1 MGEMSGRIA
10 LVTGAA
16 SGIGLASAEAL
27 ARHGADVALLSRP
40 DDDLESAAQRV
51 RAHGGRVMTIGA
63 DVSDSA
69 AVRDAFGRVES
80 ALGPIDAVH
89 NNAGIS
95 IVSPLAD
102 TTDEIFRR
110 LVDVNLAGVVL
121 RPARGGARDAAPP
134 GGGGRQHRIG
144 TGDHRPGGLCRLH
157 RDEGRDRRKTRSA
170 AAELA
175 SWGIRVN
182 AVCPGT
188 TKTPMFLAEFD
199 GAADPDAE
207 LADNAAS
214 VAMQRIAEPSEIAE
228 AVVFLLSDRASYIT
242 GTHLIA
248 DGGRTS
254 CVAAGSI
261 GSQHRSQP
269 ESPHDR
275 TRRSAAV
282 ANPARTARLHPA
294 AGRDST
300 SPRSSAWPW
309 PTSPRPWRCC
319 SCRREC
325 SSSAAPSR

>member
-1 MGEMSGRIA
+1 MPEMAGRIA

-40 DDDLESAAQRV
+40 DDDLESAANRV
-51 RAHGGRVMTIGA
+51 RAHGGTVMTVGA
-63 DVSDSA
+63 DVADSA
-69 AVRDAFGRVES
+69 AVRNAFDRVE
-80 ALGPIDAVH
+80 AELGPIDAVH

-102 TTDEIFRR
+102 TTDDVFRR
-110 LVDVNLAGVVL
+110 LVDVNLAGSFFVL
-121 RPARGGARDAAPP
+121 REAARVMQARRAGAVVN
-134 GGGGRQHRIG
+134 
-144 TGDHRPGGLCRLH
+144 TGSELAILGQAGYVAYTATK
-157 RDEGRDRRKTRSA
+157 GAIVAMTRSA

-199 GAADPDAE
+199 GAADPEAE

-228 AVVFLLSDRASYIT
+228 AVVFLLSDRAGYIT

-261 GSQHRSQP
+261 GIATPSTTTG
-269 ESPHDR
+269 ES
-275 TRRSAAV
+275 
-282 ANPARTARLHPA
+282 
-294 AGRDST
+294 
-300 SPRSSAWPW
+300 
-309 PTSPRPWRCC
+309 
-319 SCRREC
+319 
-325 SSSAAPSR
+325 

>member
-1 MGEMSGRIA
+1 MGEMTGRVA

-27 ARHGADVALLSRP
+27 ARHGADVALLSLP
-40 DDDLESAAQRV
+40 DDDLASAAQRV
-51 RAHGGRVMTIGA
+51 GAHGGSVLTVGV

-69 AVRDAFGRVES
+69 AVRGAFDRVE
-80 ALGPIDAVH
+80 AELGPIDAVH

-102 TTDEIFRR
+102 TSDEVFRR
-110 LVDVNLAGVVL
+110 LVDVNLAGSFFVL
-121 RPARGGARDAAPP
+121 REAARVMQTRRRGAVVNTGSELAV
-134 GGGGRQHRIG
+134 IG
-144 TGDHRPGGLCRLH
+144 QAGYVAYTATKGAIVAM
-157 RDEGRDRRKTRSA
+157 TRSA

-199 GAADPDAE
+199 GAADPEAE

-214 VAMQRIAEPSEIAE
+214 VAMSRIAEPSEIAE
-228 AVVFLLSDRASYIT
+228 AVVFLLSDRAGYIT

-261 GSQHRSQP
+261 GVAPPSTTTG
-269 ESPHDR
+269 ES
-275 TRRSAAV
+275 
-282 ANPARTARLHPA
+282 
-294 AGRDST
+294 
-300 SPRSSAWPW
+300 
-309 PTSPRPWRCC
+309 
-319 SCRREC
+319 
-325 SSSAAPSR
+325 